1 MSSIGFYDRDFMEK
15 DDEIRFNLQLMKL
28 SAYHKRCR
36 DMVSLITDLSRAP
49 YYTKIY
55 YRQNNPELSFP
66 EEIYKYDN
74 IEIGGF
80 AVNSIDDSLSK
91 NIENILQAIEIFDKE
106 TSKRKLTPNR
116 KIQLQSQQGVMHLQ
130 LTADGE
136 KISDFSW
143 QQAEEMKHFGQ
154 KKHIIVH
161 DTAIMPYEKEIPSFF
176 EAFFANMDDNHPVNI
191 LFQYPL
197 EMEKETVLSLARWG
211 FNMWTAPIYVKGCL
225 DSKEALKFFS
235 RKNLNRDGTTKVI
248 FSLPGA
254 RTYLTQCNLFLQ
266 ILEDSLMAQT
276 YTKVYNYITPLME
289 GQMMAL
295 FERVSWWS
303 AYNARQGE
311 KTLCFED
318 ALREDIR
325 NQHYEAVA
333 ALREL
338 EKIERMF
345 PKARRLATITPTE
358 VKKNGGIIP
367 I

>member
-1 MSSIGFYDRDFMEK
+1 MSSIAFYDRDFMEK
-15 DDEIRFNLQLMKL
+15 DNEIRFNLQLMKL
-28 SAYHKRCR
+28 SSYHKRCR

-49 YYTKIY
+49 YYTKVY

-66 EEIYKYDN
+66 KELYQYDN
-74 IEIGGF
+74 IDIGGF
-80 AVNSIDDSLSK
+80 AVNSVYEPLL
-91 NIENILQAIEIFDKE
+91 NGAENILPDIDLYNREI
-106 TSKRKLTPNR
+106 SKRKFTPNR
-116 KIQLQSQQGVMHLQ
+116 RIQLQSQQGVMHLQ

-143 QQAEEMKHFGQ
+143 NQAEEMKHFGQ

-161 DTAIMPYEKEIPSFF
+161 DTAIAPYEKEIPSFF
-176 EAFFANMDDNHPVNI
+176 ETFFTNMDDNHPVNI

-211 FNMWTAPIYVKGCL
+211 FNIWTAPIYVKGCL

-254 RTYLTQCNLFLQ
+254 QTYLAQCNLFLQ
-266 ILEDSLMAQT
+266 VLEDSLMAQT
-276 YTKVYNYITPLME
+276 YTKVYNYITPPMGE
-289 GQMMAL
+289 QMTSL
-295 FERVSWWS
+295 FERINWWS
-303 AYNARQGE
+303 AYNARRGE

-318 ALREDIR
+318 TLREDIR
-325 NQHYEAVA
+325 NQHYDAVP

-367 I
+367 L